1 MRAPRA
7 GTTIFLYNEI
17 HTVTCN
23 KAQECAGANL
33 SAGGS
38 LLRRAPKVGG
48 PKKISRSSLNRIHRE
63 IWFVTP
69 FQQPSAEREPHR
81 TEAGRVVRS
90 RPTGFSLTRGCQWG
104 GGTAAILAVSQ

>member
-1 MRAPRA
+1 
-7 GTTIFLYNEI
+7 
-17 HTVTCN
+17 
-23 KAQECAGANL
+23 
-33 SAGGS
+33 
-38 LLRRAPKVGG
+38 
-48 PKKISRSSLNRIHRE
+48 
-63 IWFVTP
+63 VTP